1 MAPAGKS
8 ARSLAVA
15 VAASAA
21 VWLAGAGCAAAACRE
36 DGDRAGAAAHTEAA
50 STEDLPHLT
59 HVRALNAKVAGILE
73 EGLRR
78 SATFRRVA
86 LALEDTDVIVL
97 VRTGVLASLSSKMAF
112 RGASSNDAP
121 PDVRRR
127 FLEITLNVPELD
139 DRLVPWLA
147 HEMQHALEIASD
159 PSVTDG
165 ATFAL
170 FFRKHGVSVR
180 LGDWCTVE
188 AQKVRTLVAQELAA
202 SAGGHHR
209 R

>member
-8 ARSLAVA
+8 ARSLA
-15 VAASAA
+15 AALAMAAA
-21 VWLAGAGCAAAACRE
+21 VWLAGPECAAAGPTDDRRARRE
-36 DGDRAGAAAHTEAA
+36 AHTQAA
-50 STEDLPHLT
+50 ITEDLPHLT
-59 HVRALNAKVAGILE
+59 HVRALNRKVAGILDR
-73 EGLRR
+73 GLRG

-112 RGASSNDAP
+112 RGASSNGAP
-121 PDVRRR
+121 AEVRRR

-139 DRLVPWLA
+139 DRLVPWFA
-147 HEMQHALEIASD
+147 HELQHAFEIASD

-180 LGDWCTVE
+180 LGDWCTAE
-188 AQKVRTLVAQELAA
+188 AQRVRTLVAQELAA
-202 SAGGHHR
+202 SAAGGRHR
-209 R
+209 